1 MIALLTLA
9 DAPRFGLEE
18 PITERS
24 VHGLLDRVVRD
35 REAGRGFAYAV
46 TLGSTQA
53 VVGFVQVRQLDPGFE
68 TAELEIALAPTAR
81 GTNVFVDVAR
91 LVGSFAFGAAGAHR
105 LEVRVLLQHG
115 RANGAMR
122 KLGAVQEGVLR
133 RAVRRDGRYL
143 DQALWSILK
152 DDWGEMSQLPV
163 AARIFIASV
172 IAAAVVLLAIELPDA
187 TFQQPLLFALLLAL
201 ASATA
206 AM

>member
-1 MIALLTLA
+1 MNSDSQEAAGGSWKTELPTLVLRQVTLREPERRDLYAMIALLTLA

-152 DDWGEMSQLPV
+152 DDWGDRWTPV
-163 AARIFIASV
+163 GPRV
-172 IAAAVVLLAIELPDA
+172 H
-187 TFQQPLLFALLLAL
+187 
-201 ASATA
+201 
-206 AM
+206 